1 MMKRKADDSIDGAE
15 GEGSR
20 KRAAIDSL
28 DLDQQENFRQSI
40 FGQEFDELKTR
51 YSESKP
57 FVFPIFQSCVSI
69 FNFASADINM
79 A

>member
-20 KRAAIDSL
+20 KRAAIDPL
-28 DLDQQENFRQSI
+28 DIDQKENFRQSI
-40 FGQEFDELKTR
+40 FAQQELDELKKR

-57 FVFPIFQSCVSI
+57 FVFPCSS
-69 FNFASADINM
+69 
-79 A
+79 